1 MTRKTGLAGF
11 LFFVVFFVCVTAI
24 AAQPPEERRLTILF
38 THDLHSYFLPQ
49 RHAEPGGGFV
59 LIGGFARLAA
69 AIEEERTAHGDA
81 VLLLDAGDFSM
92 GTLFHTLFMK
102 ESCELRLLD
111 RMGYDAVTIGNHEYD
126 FKPDGLA
133 RALAAAREKIDNP
146 PVITASNVVFTD
158 NDPRDR
164 SLKEEFQRYPV
175 QDYLVIER
183 NGVRVGIFGI
193 LGKKA
198 QVDAPFA
205 TPVTFSDPVEEC
217 RRVVNILRNREK
229 VDIVICLSHTGTSPE
244 KKYSEDEHIAAKV
257 PGIDILISG
266 HTHTVFT
273 EPVVVGDTYI
283 VSAGCYG
290 AFLGII
296 ETAVSPEE
304 KLRVLSYK
312 LRTISSDIP
321 EDEAIAAEIRSFR
334 KLVNDQILAPLDLS
348 FNQVIAH
355 SDFSSK
361 TLAAMSKHPGET
373 GLGNLITDSYRF
385 AVEKAEGDH
394 HEYVH
399 VAIQPVGHIRD
410 YMRKGPLSAADVF
423 RILSLGIGPDG
434 RAGYPLITGWLTGR
448 ELKQLME
455 VETTVSAMKRDA
467 HLQVSGLRCVYNPRR
482 LPFDRVMSL
491 EVQDETGAF
500 VPVESDRL
508 YRIAANLYTAY
519 MVDYISNVSHGLLS
533 MELKD
538 SRGAPLEKMTDGI
551 VTGPEGE
558 VKEWLSLVS
567 YLQSFSVKTGDGLPD
582 IPARYAAPEG
592 RIQVKASWNPVNLV
606 RGGTAITWTVVALLA
621 VIIAAPFLIVAL
633 MHRRRLKKLR

>member
-11 LFFVVFFVCVTAI
+11 LFFVVFFICATTVT
-24 AAQPPEERRLTILF
+24 AQPPEERRLTILF

-49 RHAEPGGGFV
+49 RHAEPDGGFV
-59 LIGGFARLAA
+59 TIGGFARLAE
-69 AIEEERTAHGDA
+69 AIKEERAAHGNA

-133 RALAAAREKIDNP
+133 RALAAARHKIDNP
-146 PVITASNVVFTD
+146 PVITASNVIFTD
-158 NDPRDR
+158 DDPRDQ
-164 SLKEEFQRYPV
+164 SLKEEFRRYPV

-183 NGVRVGIFGI
+183 NGIRAGIFGI
-193 LGKKA
+193 LGEKA

-217 RRVVNILRNREK
+217 RRVVDILRNREK

-244 KKYSEDEHIAAKV
+244 KKYSEDEHIAEQV
-257 PGIDILISG
+257 PGIDVLISG

-290 AFLGII
+290 AFLGIL

-304 KLRVLSYK
+304 KPRVLSYR

-321 EDEAIAAEIRSFR
+321 ENEVIAAEVHSFKNR
-334 KLVNDQILAPLDLS
+334 IDDEILAPLDLS
-348 FNQVIAH
+348 FNRVIAH
-355 SDFSSK
+355 SNFSSE
-361 TLAAMSKHPGET
+361 TLAVMSKHPGET

-385 AVEKAEGDH
+385 AVEKAEGDRY
-394 HEYVH
+394 EYVH
-399 VAIQPVGHIRD
+399 TAIQPVGHIRD
-410 YMRKGPLSAADVF
+410 YMRKGPVTAADVF

-434 RAGYPLITGWLTGR
+434 RAGYPLITGRLTGR

-491 EVQDETGAF
+491 EVQDETGTF

-508 YRIAANLYTAY
+508 YRVTANLYTAY
-519 MVDYISNVSHGLLS
+519 MVDYISTVSHGLLS

-538 SRGAPLEKMTDGI
+538 SRGVPLANMTDGI
-551 VTGPEGE
+551 VSGANGE

-567 YLQSFSVKTGDGLPD
+567 YLQSFPDKTGDGMPD
-582 IPARYAAPEG
+582 VPERYAAPEG
-592 RIQVKASWNPVNLV
+592 RIVVKPSWNPVHLV

-621 VIIAAPFLIVAL
+621 VVVAAPFLTVAL
-633 MHRRRLKKLR
+633 MRRRRLKKLR